1 MKTIDI
7 HDANAPLS
15 QYARQLG
22 EEPLVLTDGD
32 QPVAALL
39 SISELDLESLSLGT
53 NPKFLAILENART
66 QHRAGQGLPSDEV
79 RRQLGLAKQ

>member
-15 QYARQLG
+15 HYARQLG

-32 QPVAALL
+32 QPVAALV
-39 SISELDLESLSLGT
+39 SIGELDLESLSLGT
-53 NPKFLAILENART
+53 NPKFLAILETARA
-66 QHRAGQGLPSDEV
+66 QHRAGQGLSPDEV
-79 RRQLGLAKQ
+79 RRDLGLAKQ